1 MSVTTDFLIRLFSTD
16 GTIRRGHMEGIS
28 APSGM
33 PALWIAKDGRGTSSA
48 LEHPSF
54 FPLFEELYAIWGN
67 EFPDIAGAG

>member
-1 MSVTTDFLIRLFSTD
+1 
-16 GTIRRGHMEGIS
+16 MEGIS